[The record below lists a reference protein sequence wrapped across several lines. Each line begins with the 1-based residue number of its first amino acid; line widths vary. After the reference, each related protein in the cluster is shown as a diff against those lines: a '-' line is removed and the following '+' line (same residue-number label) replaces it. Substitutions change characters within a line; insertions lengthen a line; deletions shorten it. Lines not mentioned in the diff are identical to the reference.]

1 MLNSLLNNDAVM
13 LNNYFLFF
21 IEGVNKMKKVLE
33 KIIYFCL
40 TIFIFIV
47 LWTVTGELWE
57 AFVPWNYKTDL
68 LGILVVAPILLV
80 SSFVLSSYSFKVIRD
95 SK

>member
-1 MLNSLLNNDAVM
+1 
-13 LNNYFLFF
+13 
-21 IEGVNKMKKVLE
+21 MKKVLE